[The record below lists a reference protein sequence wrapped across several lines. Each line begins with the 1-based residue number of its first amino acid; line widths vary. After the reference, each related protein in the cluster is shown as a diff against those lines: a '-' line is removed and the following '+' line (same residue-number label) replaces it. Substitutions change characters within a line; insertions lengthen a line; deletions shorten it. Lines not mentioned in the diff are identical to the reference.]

1 MKTYTNSLSKHLC
14 AAAFAALTLGMAA
27 LPASAQTAPAA
38 TPLTITLDGAA
49 AGRAFEGFGAVSGG
63 GNTSRLLP
71 DYPESQR
78 KQILDYLFKPQFGAS
93 LNELKVE
100 VGGDVNSTEGSEP
113 SHMHVRGDE
122 NYNRGFEWWLME
134 QAKARDP
141 RITLDCLA
149 WGAPGWVGNGNFW
162 SPDMMDYYIKF
173 IQGAKKYHNLDIVSV
188 GGKNERGYNKSW
200 YIGFREA
207 LDAAGLSSVQLVA
220 SDDWG
225 QPWLNSAQESL
236 TDPALARSINVYA
249 GHVTW
254 SENPAVASEAILK
267 TGKPLWDTE
276 LHNYFP
282 GDQHGPLGFKAEI
295 SLVNAFN
302 TNYIRTK
309 ITKDMVWNLVWSYY
323 PVSSYPDVGMIRAI
337 SPWSGHYEVLPVV
350 WGYAHVNQ
358 FVQPGWRFLDG
369 GGSGP
374 LPGGGTFTTMASPR
388 GGDYSMIAETQAASG
403 PQTVRFQAVH
413 GLSPGV
419 LHVWKSTVAA
429 QFVHAGDIKP
439 VAGAFTLTLDP
450 NTIYSI
456 TTTRGQRKGSYPD
469 APPDASLALPYAD
482 DYQGYKLG
490 AQARYHY
497 DYEGAFEIAPKAV
510 GTGECLR
517 QAATKSAS
525 GWGGSYVPL
534 TFLGS
539 GDWKD
544 YSASAAVYIEDAGA
558 VSIHGRINPIPNDNR
573 DDPPGYTLRVQDS
586 GAWVLKSFKTVIAQ
600 GTAPFSANQWH
611 TLGLTFR
618 GPVVTGIVDGK
629 TVCTVSDT
637 AYSAGLVG
645 LGSGWNFAQFSDLKI
660 EPLKIEALK

>member
-1 MKTYTNSLSKHLC
+1 MSQLFKRLC
-14 AAAFAALTLGMAA
+14 ATVGVAVTFAFAAL
-27 LPASAQTAPAA
+27 PACAQT
-38 TPLTITLDGAA
+38 TPVITLDGAA
-49 AGRAFEGFGAVSGG
+49 AGRPFEGFGAVSGG

-71 DYPESQR
+71 DYPERQR
-78 KQILDYLFKPQFGAS
+78 RQILDYLFKPQFGAS

-141 RITLDCLA
+141 QITLDCLA

-162 SPDMMDYYIKF
+162 SPDMNDYYIKF
-173 IQGAKKYHNLDIVSV
+173 IQGAKKYHNLDIASV
-188 GGKNERGYNKSW
+188 GGKNERGYNKAW
-200 YIGFREA
+200 YIGFRKA
-207 LDAAGLSSVQLVA
+207 LDAAGLSSVKLVA

-225 QPWLNSAQESL
+225 PPWLNIANESL
-236 TDPALARSINVYA
+236 TDPALSQAVDVFA

-254 SENPAVASEAILK
+254 SENPAVASEAVLK

-302 TNYIRTK
+302 TNYIKTR
-309 ITKDMVWNLVWSYY
+309 ITKDMVWNLIWSYY
-323 PVSSYPDVGMIRAI
+323 PVSSYPDVGMIRAT

-358 FVQPGWRFLDG
+358 FAQPGWRFLDN
-369 GGSGP
+369 GGSGL
-374 LPGGGTFTTMASPR
+374 LPGGGTYTTLKSPR
-388 GGDYSMIAETQAASG
+388 GGDYSIVAETKGAAG
-403 PQTVRFQAVH
+403 PQTIRFQTAR

-429 QFVHAGDIKP
+429 QFVHAADVKP

-450 NTIYSI
+450 DAIYSI
-456 TTTRGQRKGSYPD
+456 TTTRGQRKGSYP
-469 APPDASLALPYAD
+469 ASPADFPLPLPYHD
-482 DYQGYKLG
+482 DYQGYPIG

-497 DYEGAFEIAPKAV
+497 DYEGAFEIAAKTKGA
-510 GTGECLR
+510 GKCLR

-525 GWGGSYVPL
+525 GWGGAYLPL

-539 GDWKD
+539 GEWKD
-544 YSASAAVYIEDAGA
+544 YSVSAGVYIEGAGA
-558 VSIHGRINPIPNDNR
+558 VSLHGRIGVIPNDNR
-573 DDPPGYTLRVQDS
+573 DDPPGYTFRVQEG

-600 GTAPFSANQWH
+600 GTTAFSADEWH
-611 TLGLTFR
+611 TLRLDFH
-618 GPVVTGIVDGK
+618 GPAISGFVDGK
-629 TVCTVSDT
+629 PVCTVNDT
-637 AYSAGLVG
+637 AYASGLAGLG
-645 LGSGWNFAQFSDLKI
+645 TGWNFAQFSNLEIK
-660 EPLKIEALK
+660 